1 MSVNPCISDLVTSHG
16 EICATRTPASGGLI
30 SAAGQTM
37 QATKKSYQDELTNL
51 TFRRQVLEKSI
62 SVVVKALAQID
73 SGMVTASGPSTI
85 PSSASSISEDSIE
98 FS

>member
-1 MSVNPCISDLVTSHG
+1 MSVTHSILDLVASHG
-16 EICATRTPASGGLI
+16 EICATRTPASGVLI

-62 SVVVKALAQID
+62 AMVVKALAQID
-73 SGMVTASGPSTI
+73 SGMVTAGGSPTV

-98 FS
+98 FA